1 MVEILK
7 EGDET
12 LATLYRAILEDLT
25 TVAIEPIPQNIIG
38 DFVGGCVSI
47 KPSDAIDPAAVRFG
61 WYVGEDYILL
71 VEKNKSHFL
80 YPSGMTELF
89 FVATFDSAEKAL
101 STMLKEMIF
110 LRAANT
116 IGMFLEAKGVSSP

>member
-38 DFVGGCVSI
+38 DFVGGCVSNRVGFVF
-47 KPSDAIDPAAVRFG
+47 PRVRMNTG
-61 WYVGEDYILL
+61 SWGTWWEV
-71 VEKNKSHFL
+71 
-80 YPSGMTELF
+80 TLF
-89 FVATFDSAEKAL
+89 FS
-101 STMLKEMIF
+101 
-110 LRAANT
+110 LRRVQR
-116 IGMFLEAKGVSSP
+116 I